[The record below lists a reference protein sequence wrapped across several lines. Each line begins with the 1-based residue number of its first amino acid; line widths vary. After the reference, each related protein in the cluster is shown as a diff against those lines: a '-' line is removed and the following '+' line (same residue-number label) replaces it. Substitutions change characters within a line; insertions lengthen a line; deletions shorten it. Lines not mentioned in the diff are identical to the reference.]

1 MLHAV
6 RVHECGANGISLR
19 GGRYEAVSLSYGSYE
34 QDRYQSKGPFLCRA
48 TWGLPVLKGKK
59 KKGGG
64 GGTKQAGKQMEEIKR
79 EQTAGCLRAWT

>member
-6 RVHECGANGISLR
+6 RVHECGANGISLQ
-19 GGRYEAVSLSYGSYE
+19 GGGGGLGAVSLSYGSYE
-34 QDRYQSKGPFLCRA
+34 QDRYQSKGPFLCQA

-59 KKGGG
+59 KKADR
-64 GGTKQAGKQMEEIKR
+64 KQAGKQMEQIKR

>member
-19 GGRYEAVSLSYGSYE
+19 GGYEAVSLSYGSYE

-59 KKGGG
+59 KKADR
-64 GGTKQAGKQMEEIKR
+64 KQAGEQMEEIKR
-79 EQTAGCLRAWT
+79 EQTA